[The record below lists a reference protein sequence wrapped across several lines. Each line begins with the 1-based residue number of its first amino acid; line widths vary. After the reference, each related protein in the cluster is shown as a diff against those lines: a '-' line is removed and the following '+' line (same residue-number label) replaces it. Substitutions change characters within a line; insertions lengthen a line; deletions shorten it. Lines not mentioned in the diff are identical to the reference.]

1 MSDMDINTVVQQMRA
16 IAATINGT
24 ANETPVPSDA
34 PDFGALLKASVD
46 KVNQVQSQASQL
58 TQAFEKG
65 APEVNLT
72 EVMVAIQKANVS
84 FQAMSQVRNHLVSA
98 YKEIMNMQV

>member
-1 MSDMDINTVVQQMRA
+1 MSDMDINAVVQQMRA
-16 IAATINGT
+16 IAATINGASQET
-24 ANETPVPSDA
+24 AGQSEVPE
-34 PDFGALLKASVD
+34 FGTLLKASVD

-58 TQAFEKG
+58 TQAFERG
-65 APEVNLT
+65 DSEVNLT
-72 EVMVAIQKANVS
+72 EVMVAIQKASVS